1 MDPAWLQRVS
11 DVVDMITSQ
20 GFYTIVNVH
29 HDSWTWADVSAPG
42 ANLTMIEEKFY
53 RLWYQIGTKLA
64 CKGSQVAF
72 EPINEPPVSSNF
84 VANCNFSF
92 GKHKLGGWD
101 DVLCIRGIHLPA
113 ASIACH
119 CPP

>member
-1 MDPAWLQRVS
+1 VTPHIELFVKLGYIDSLSDHFTSASPTWNVDPAWLQRVS

-84 VANCNFSF
+84 ATNVFF
-92 GKHKLGGWD
+92 L
-101 DVLCIRGIHLPA
+101 
-113 ASIACH
+113 
-119 CPP
+119 

>member
-1 MDPAWLQRVS
+1 MLLKLSYIDSIPDHFTSASPTWNVDAAWLQRVS
-11 DVVDMITSQ
+11 DVVDMITSE

-29 HDSWTWADVSAPG
+29 HDSWTWADVSASG

-72 EPINEPPVSSNF
+72 EPINEPPVST
-84 VANCNFSF
+84 SF
-92 GKHKLGGWD
+92 KAD
-101 DVLCIRGIHLPA
+101 CVFA
-113 ASIACH
+113 
-119 CPP
+119 